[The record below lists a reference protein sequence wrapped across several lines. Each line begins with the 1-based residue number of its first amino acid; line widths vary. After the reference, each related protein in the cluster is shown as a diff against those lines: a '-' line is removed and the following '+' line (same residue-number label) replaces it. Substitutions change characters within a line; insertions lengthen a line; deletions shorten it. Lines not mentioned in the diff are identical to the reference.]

1 MAGRPM
7 DFSGGKDYTRG
18 RAGRPIRCATMK
30 TTPIVTPALK
40 LPRRSAAAPNV
51 PVPQAPAADGGLAEE
66 FERLRAC
73 EENLRAYEARLRA
86 WQERLESG
94 AAAAPETTVPAPAQ
108 ALSRGPFANEAGLQE
123 AWRKFYRSRELLEA
137 EERHLRD
144 ERLMAQGREAE
155 LKRREQAVALREQA
169 LAEHE
174 RAVAERA
181 AAAEA
186 VVAAA
191 TAANEGSRLG
201 QLTQAP
207 FAFAKAVF
215 TGK

>member
-1 MAGRPM
+1 
-7 DFSGGKDYTRG
+7 
-18 RAGRPIRCATMK
+18 MK
-30 TTPIVTPALK
+30 TPPTSTTPALK
-40 LPRRSAAAPNV
+40 LPRRSAAASNEPW
-51 PVPQAPAADGGLAEE
+51 PPAPGAAGELAEE

-94 AAAAPETTVPAPAQ
+94 AAAAPEPATPVPAQ
-108 ALSRGPFANEAGLQE
+108 ALSRGPCANEAGLQE

-144 ERLMAQGREAE
+144 ERLMAQGRETE
-155 LKRREQAVALREQA
+155 LKRREQAVALREKA

-174 RAVAERA
+174 RAAAERA

-186 VVAAA
+186 AAQAAA
-191 TAANEGSRLG
+191 TTASEGSRLG

-215 TGK
+215 SGK

>member
-1 MAGRPM
+1 MPGRPI
-7 DFSGGKDYTRG
+7 DFFGGKDYTPGAPDRFG
-18 RAGRPIRCATMK
+18 ATTMK
-30 TTPIVTPALK
+30 TNPIATPALK
-40 LPRRSAAAPNV
+40 LPRRPAAASNEPW
-51 PVPQAPAADGGLAEE
+51 PPAPGASGELAEE

-86 WQERLESG
+86 WQERLEGG
-94 AAAAPETTVPAPAQ
+94 AAAAEPVAAPAPVQ
-108 ALSRGPFANEAGLQE
+108 GLSRGPFANEAGLQE

-144 ERLMAQGREAE
+144 ERLMAQGRETE
-155 LKRREQAVALREQA
+155 LKRREQAVALREKA

-174 RAVAERA
+174 RAAAERA
-181 AAAEA
+181 AAETA
-186 VVAAA
+186 VAA
-191 TAANEGSRLG
+191 TAASANEGSRLG